1 MPITCPH
8 CGTEIP
14 DSSIFTTIELA
25 ECKKCKNVIRLADL
39 EELQAKLNK
48 ETPKADLQEDFYTN
62 EPPQKTTQRDIYQVP
77 VSKESETYST
87 NNRVDTPNS
96 YMGRMTPPTGSAIT
110 AGTDISGR
118 QMLSAKSPVNKGQTS
133 VLTGF
138 GIFFLVFS
146 VPFFTMLSRD
156 GFGFQA
162 LVPFILISLFL
173 IGLANVLRK
182 EVHHVIFDGNAIII
196 KKQRPVFSQEVRIPL
211 SNIQD
216 IAILP
221 FVRYYQNGKPI
232 MGYGPAIRQ
241 AASSEKF
248 FHRLQVNDQKWAIE
262 TLRNYVVS
270 KGVQLQ

>member
-8 CGTEIP
+8 CSSEIP
-14 DSSIFTTIELA
+14 DSQIYTTIELA

-39 EELQAKLNK
+39 EELQAKQNK
-48 ETPKADLQEDFYTN
+48 EISIDDLLGDVNTN
-62 EPPQKTTQRDIYQVP
+62 QPPQKTTQRDIFQVP

-87 NNRVDTPNS
+87 NNKVDSPNS
-96 YMGRMTPPTGSAIT
+96 FMGRMTPPTGSAIT
-110 AGTDISGR
+110 TGTDISGR
-118 QMLSAKSPVNKGQTS
+118 QMLSAKSPVNKGQTA

-138 GIFFLVFS
+138 GIFFLLFS
-146 VPFFTMLSRD
+146 IPFFTMFSHD
-156 GFGFQA
+156 GFGFQV
-162 LVPFILISLFL
+162 LVPFLLISILL

-196 KKQRPVFSQEVRIPL
+196 KKQRPVFSQEARIPL

-270 KGVQLQ
+270 KGVQLP